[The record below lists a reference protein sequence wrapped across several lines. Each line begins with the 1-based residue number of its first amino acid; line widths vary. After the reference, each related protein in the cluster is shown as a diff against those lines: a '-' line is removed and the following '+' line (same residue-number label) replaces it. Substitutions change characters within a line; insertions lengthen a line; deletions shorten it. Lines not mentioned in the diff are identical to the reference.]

1 MPWLVNENDRGQTL
15 FEFEMPDDS
24 RNVVLSAKITNGV
37 LYLFGERPQ
46 LMVRIDLAEERFQ
59 ADTFYFL
66 TIALRGRQQ
75 HV

>member
-1 MPWLVNENDRGQTL
+1 
-15 FEFEMPDDS
+15 MPDDS

-46 LMVRIDLAEERFQ
+46 LMVRINLAEERFQ
-59 ADTFYFL
+59 ADIFYFL

-75 HV
+75 HVRIFDKQWS

>member
-1 MPWLVNENDRGQTL
+1 
-15 FEFEMPDDS
+15 MPDDS

-46 LMVRIDLAEERFQ
+46 LMVRIKLAEEWFE
-59 ADTFYFL
+59 ADIFYFL

-75 HV
+75 HVRIFDKQWS